1 MENKV
6 VKLNRIEI
14 SKNNLQLNNN
24 SNLLCLEIALND
36 LWELNKAKQSGTINQ
51 TECYLC
57 KSKIIKKL
65 FYTG

>member
-6 VKLNRIEI
+6 VKLNRVETR
-14 SKNNLQLNNN
+14 KNNLKLNNN
-24 SNLLCLEIALND
+24 SNLLRLEIALND
-36 LWELNKAKQSGTINQ
+36 LWELNKAKQSGAINR
-51 TECYLC
+51 TECHLC